1 MSTKLLLNNLKIENM
16 IYEIRGKQV
25 MLDSDLASLYDVET
39 RILNQNVKR
48 NIKRF
53 PQEFM
58 FQLTL
63 EEWKKISSQFVM
75 TSRIKRPNKS
85 LPFVFTEEGVAM
97 LSGIL
102 KSDIAIKMS
111 IKIINAFV
119 RMRNFIENNLLEQQ
133 FINEQVI
140 KNTKRI
146 DLIEEALS
154 SFKEKN
160 THIFF
165 ENQLY
170 DAYSLLIDIF
180 NKSKEEIIIIDNYI
194 DKSILDILSKTN
206 KNIKVITNKYN
217 NNDYLKYKE
226 QYNNVE
232 LIINNKIHDRFIII
246 DRKIMY
252 HCGASFKDLSKK
264 CFAIN
269 KIEDI
274 EYLKLMLNKSL

>member
-269 KIEDI
+269 KIEDT
-274 EYLKLMLNKSL
+274 E